1 MSQPTTAKPRILGL
15 FIANGLVY
23 GLNTFYNCFIPLY
36 LGKYHPPSRVG
47 MIIAA
52 ASLVAIVFPLLW
64 GMAADRAKY
73 KNNVLLTAVLLSA
86 LVFSLVGLNQSFPYL
101 LLILML
107 LMAVMSPFAGLI
119 DTITLEYSSSAGVKY
134 GPIRNTG
141 TVMYGIIGIIL
152 SLITGSGMKAIFPA
166 FVVTAAICA
175 VGIII
180 SPKVKGHSHGRKGFD
195 LKPLLKY
202 KKLFVIYAILGLS
215 MFGWSVYS
223 NFFPT
228 YMTETLKLPGWVW
241 GVNVALSVFGEI
253 PFFLFFDRIFDRLG
267 IKGVLLSSSVVITL
281 RCIMLALLKTT
292 GGILITA
299 LLTGPAITVTMYCAA
314 VFCNRYVDPEL
325 KATGHSLS
333 QALPMGAVKVLAAL
347 LGGYLSQYLGFPGA
361 MLICAGLTAL
371 SLVLWFFFIRT
382 DKTGQLDP
390 KK

>member
-1 MSQPTTAKPRILGL
+1 MSQLPSAKHRILGL

-36 LGKYHPPSRVG
+36 LGKYHSQSRVG
-47 MIIAA
+47 IIIAS
-52 ASLVAIVFPLLW
+52 ASLVAIVFPLIW

-86 LVFSLVGLNQSFPYL
+86 VVFTLVGLNQSFPYL
-101 LLILML
+101 LMILML
-107 LMAVMSPFAGLI
+107 LMAAMSPFAGLI

-141 TVMYGIIGIIL
+141 TVLYGIIGIIL
-152 SLITGSGMKAIFPA
+152 SLITGSGMNAIFPA
-166 FVVTAAICA
+166 FVVTAIICA
-175 VGIII
+175 VGIMIA
-180 SPKVKGHSHGRKGFD
+180 PKVEGHSHGRKKFD
-195 LKPLLKY
+195 IKPLFKY
-202 KKLFVIYAILGLS
+202 KKLFVIYAILSLS

-228 YMTETLKLPGWVW
+228 YMTETLGLPGWVW

-267 IKGVLLSSSVVITL
+267 IKGVLLASSTVLTV
-281 RCIMLALLKTT
+281 RCILIAVFKTA
-292 GGILITA
+292 GGIFLTA
-299 LLTGPAITVTMYCAA
+299 LLTGPAITITMYCAA
-314 VFCNRYVDPEL
+314 VFCNRYVEPEL

-333 QALPMGAVKVLAAL
+333 QALPMGGTRVLAAL
-347 LGGYLSQYLGFPGA
+347 LGGFLCQYLSFPGA
-361 MLICAGLTAL
+361 MLICAGLAAL

-382 DKTGQLDP
+382 DKTGRLDP
-390 KK
+390 KI

>member
-1 MSQPTTAKPRILGL
+1 MSQLPSAKHRILGL

-36 LGKYHPPSRVG
+36 LGKYHSESRVG
-47 MIIAA
+47 IIIAS
-52 ASLVAIVFPLLW
+52 ASMVAIVFPLIW

-86 LVFSLVGLNQSFPYL
+86 VVFTLVGLNQSFPYL
-101 LLILML
+101 LLILMM

-166 FVVTAAICA
+166 FVVTAAVCA
-175 VGIII
+175 FGIMI
-180 SPKVKGHSHGRKGFD
+180 SPKVEGHSHGRKKFD
-195 LKPLLKY
+195 IKPLFKY
-202 KKLFVIYAILGLS
+202 KKLFVIYAILSLS

-228 YMTETLKLPGWVW
+228 YMTETLGLPGWVW

-267 IKGVLLSSSVVITL
+267 IKGVLLSSSVVLTL
-281 RCIMLALLKTT
+281 RCVMVAFFKTS
-292 GGILITA
+292 GGIFLTA
-299 LLTGPAITVTMYCAA
+299 LLTGPAITITMYCAA
-314 VFCNRYVDPEL
+314 VFCNRYVEPEL

-333 QALPMGAVKVLAAL
+333 QALPMGGTRVLAAL
-347 LGGYLSQYLGFPGA
+347 LGGFLCQYLSFPGA
-361 MLICAGLTAL
+361 MLICAGLSVL
-371 SLVLWFFFIRT
+371 SIVLWFFFIRT
-382 DKTGQLDP
+382 DKTGRLDP